1 MPDFNIDHRL
11 RHIYDVYPEAPAR
24 PLVGITCDSGG
35 EDFSLRRM
43 YCLQVERAGG
53 TPVLLPPTA
62 DIRTVLPLLDTL
74 HAVIFT
80 GGGDHN
86 PLWMGE
92 EPVPQLGTV
101 NPLRD
106 SYELPLCRLAYNRH
120 LPMLGICRGMQT
132 IAIALGGHVCQ
143 HIETGIKHSQSAPKD
158 EATHSVTITPGT
170 MLDKAYATYRHL
182 DADEA
187 VRRDTLLPAD
197 APMRI
202 HVNSFHHQAVDNAGE
217 HLKVVAVAP
226 DNTVE
231 AVESDEYRSIIGV
244 QWHPEQMAEA
254 GLPLFRWLVE
264 AARTHRDAVS
274 FHQTHVTLDS
284 HCDTPMFFAQD
295 IDFLKRDPRIL
306 YDLHKMDDGHVDAVS
321 MVCYLPQP
329 AIGERFSEKV
339 GFDVDSPSHY
349 ADLIFDHINDI
360 CQRAPQRL
368 SIARTPADVWRDKR
382 EGRHSILL
390 GIENGI
396 ALEHNLRLL
405 KHFKQRGVTYIT
417 LCHNGD
423 NDICDSA
430 RGCNTHNG
438 LSKFGR
444 EVIAAMNGLGIM
456 IDLSHAAETSFYQ
469 ALEASSAPVVCS
481 HSNCRALCNHPRN
494 LTDDQMRALAAVGGV
509 MQLTLYHGFL
519 KLPDAHVSKVGI
531 VGSPVPS
538 DADITDFIRHLE
550 HAVSVMGIDHVG
562 IGTDFD
568 GDGGIKGL
576 RDASELVNLT
586 ETLMRHGFSQQDI
599 AKIWGHNWLRV
610 MAKIQGMADV
620 TP

>member
-1 MPDFNIDHRL
+1 
-11 RHIYDVYPEAPAR
+11 
-24 PLVGITCDSGG
+24 
-35 EDFSLRRM
+35 
-43 YCLQVERAGG
+43 
-53 TPVLLPPTA
+53 
-62 DIRTVLPLLDTL
+62 
-74 HAVIFT
+74 
-80 GGGDHN
+80 
-86 PLWMGE
+86 
-92 EPVPQLGTV
+92 
-101 NPLRD
+101 
-106 SYELPLCRLAYNRH
+106 
-120 LPMLGICRGMQT
+120 
-132 IAIALGGHVCQ
+132 
-143 HIETGIKHSQSAPKD
+143 
-158 EATHSVTITPGT
+158 

-187 VRRDTLLPAD
+187 ARRDTLLPAD

-202 HVNSFHHQAVDNAGE
+202 YVNSFHHQAVDNAGE
-217 HLKVVAVAP
+217 HLKVAAVAP

-469 ALEASSAPVVCS
+469 ALEASSAPIVCS

-494 LTDDQMRALAAVGGV
+494 LTDDQMRALAAAGGV